1 MLILFI
7 IVGTCKWDGIL
18 YIKLKK
24 KKQKK
29 TLVDCQVSVHTGL
42 FLQNDKE
49 ILFESFM
56 LLLM

>member
-1 MLILFI
+1 MGWYTIHK
-7 IVGTCKWDGIL
+7 VK
-18 YIKLKK
+18 KK